1 MLKMNTFKLPKN
13 KQFNY
18 TPRYYQGKEVENIYD
33 FDSAIKRDRETFSY
47 DNFRGHWR
55 EARGLSRNRKNSTIN
70 LTVLIIGLLLLLFFM
85 YIIDFDLSIF
95 KIN

>member
-18 TPRYYQGKEVENIYD
+18 TPRYYKGKEDEHPFN
-33 FDSAIKRDRETFSY
+33 FDSAFRKDRETFSY
-47 DNFRGHWR
+47 DNFRGHWK
-55 EARGLSRNRKNSTIN
+55 EARGLSRNRKNSAIN